1 MSSSVTPF
9 RELGLAMA
17 SKRNLLLPWRLLWLV
32 CGRVVRLQLVLLL
45 ALEVPPSS
53 IRRPSPFG
61 PSFLFLFVKV
71 KKLTSPGLEPLMTS
85 LSGSKLGPL
94 DYASQSSFEVGCVLK
109 GA

>member
-17 SKRNLLLPWRLLWLV
+17 SKKKLV
-32 CGRVVRLQLVLLL
+32 VFHGVFCGGFCGRVVRLLLVLLL

-71 KKLTSPGLEPLMTS
+71 KMTSPGFEPLMTS
-85 LSGSKLGPL
+85 LSGSSLEAEGL
-94 DYASQSSFEVGCVLK
+94 CFF
-109 GA
+109 